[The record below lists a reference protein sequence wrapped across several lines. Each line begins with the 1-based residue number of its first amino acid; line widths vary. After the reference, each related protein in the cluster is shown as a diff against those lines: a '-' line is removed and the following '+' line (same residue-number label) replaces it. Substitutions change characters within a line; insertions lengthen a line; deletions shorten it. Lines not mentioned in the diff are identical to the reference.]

1 MSKNKDQYEF
11 TPRTQ
16 AKIITAIIAY
26 RAGLARS
33 SEIKNNKSIWTKNLK
48 HSGTLF
54 LNALK
59 TKMMMMFGDYSVWKE
74 YKPIESKVIKILAD
88 AEDELTEIF
97 EKLERERAS
106 ENIKEEN

>member
-1 MSKNKDQYEF
+1 MSKKKEEIDF

-33 SEIKNNKSIWTKNLK
+33 SEIKNNRSIWTKNLK

-59 TKMMMMFGDYSVWKE
+59 SKMIMTFGDYSVWKE
-74 YKPIESKVIKILAD
+74 YKPIEDEVIKILRK
-88 AEDELTEIF
+88 AEDDLTSIF
-97 EKLERERAS
+97 EDIEAKK
-106 ENIKEEN
+106 KEEKS